1 LKRILLALFSSLLL
15 LLGPAGAADQ
25 LGLKAGVFEPP
36 RIAPEFALRGSDGR
50 ELKLSRFRGRL
61 VVLEFGYTS
70 CVDVCP
76 VSLAMLAAA
85 RKKLGAL
92 AEQMQVIY
100 LTVDPERDTVA
111 HMHSYLAAFDPTFIG
126 GTGTPEQMARVRKD
140 YGISITKRMVE
151 GSKTDYTIGHSSYLY
166 FIDRQGKLRAL
177 MPYGRSADDIVHDAT
192 LLLKN

>member
-1 LKRILLALFSSLLL
+1 LKRILIALFSSLL
-15 LLGPAGAADQ
+15 LLGPAGAADK

-36 RIAPEFALRGSDGR
+36 RIAPDFALRGSGGS
-50 ELKLSRFRGRL
+50 ELKLSRFRGKL